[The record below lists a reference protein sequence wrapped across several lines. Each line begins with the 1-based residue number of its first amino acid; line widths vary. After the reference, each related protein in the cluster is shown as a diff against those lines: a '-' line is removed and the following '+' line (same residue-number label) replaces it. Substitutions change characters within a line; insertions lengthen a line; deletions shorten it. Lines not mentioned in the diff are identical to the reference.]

1 MTYRKK
7 KYCISLLYLKKGT
20 NPMFNNTTFTITG
33 RLAAK
38 PAIFANSDG
47 SRKVAM
53 TVYARRNQPNAK
65 GEFIS
70 DALNV
75 EAFLPAAQVN
85 KSLAN
90 GKDGNAIYS
99 WLNKGDLLTIAG
111 HFEASTY
118 TDKSGQKVYA
128 QVLRVDNLA
137 TLEAKS
143 VRDNRAA
150 QAQAPQAQVQ
160 APQAQVQAQPQAQQ
174 APAMVDTMPNFI

>member
-1 MTYRKK
+1 
-7 KYCISLLYLKKGT
+7 
-20 NPMFNNTTFTITG
+20 MFNNTTFTITG

-118 TDKSGQKVYA
+118 TDKTGQKVYA

-150 QAQAPQAQVQ
+150 QAQAPQAQV
-160 APQAQVQAQPQAQQ
+160 AQPQVQQAPVAQQ
-174 APAMVDTMPNFI
+174 APVMADTMPNFI